1 MLFEKKQGNGNAL
14 RRVFME
20 INAGIFA
27 VVDADLTYFEKDCK
41 NYMCAGNKY
50 VEGMYLKNN

>member
-1 MLFEKKQGNGNAL
+1 
-14 RRVFME
+14 ME

-41 NYMCAGNKY
+41 NFMDLVINDECDMCAGNKY